1 MCKEVEEYRK
11 KWRKLEDA
19 TTNLKKE
26 IFGLACKIEGV
37 IVSKENDELSKSWC
51 ENLDEMKL
59 ALNQIKIEV
68 SEDEFEFYIPEYF
81 LKGKASVIG
90 AFDFNV
96 IGTMK
101 ILKTLKS
108 SIISDEALTLPGKE
122 SSYHNYGL
130 AKDLLKA
137 ISEFENAFLEYRE

>member
-1 MCKEVEEYRK
+1 MLKEVEEYRK
-11 KWRKLEDA
+11 KWGNLEDA

-37 IVSKENDELSKSWC
+37 IASKEKDEFSKSWR
-51 ENLDEMKL
+51 EELYEMKL

-68 SEDEFEFYIPEYF
+68 SEDEFKFYIPEYF
-81 LKGKASVIG
+81 LKGKSGVLCTY
-90 AFDFNV
+90 DFNV
-96 IGTMK
+96 IGTIQ

-108 SIISDEALTLPGKE
+108 SIISYEALTLPGKE

-130 AKDLLKA
+130 AKSLLKA
-137 ISEFENAFLEYRE
+137 ISEFENAFLEYME